1 MEYRFSY
8 REKNGSICLI
18 LSYKVGRRW
27 KQKTK
32 QGFKTQREARRYQ
45 DELLEQAREEVGLGP
60 ADPDLKKVTLR
71 QFWELFARDRRSN
84 LTYNTIKSYRSGLLA
99 FKSILDIPIVDLT
112 PAAVV
117 NALHQIP
124 TSPAS
129 VNYSLRVLKIILD
142 HARVIY
148 HLIGVSPARDIKQIK
163 DARVRQLRAFSR
175 EELDRLLS
183 TLKALPNKAA
193 YLAAL
198 IAAGTGMRY
207 GEVMGLTWADIDSLH
222 QTVSVTKQWG
232 LVDRGKYALKPTKTK
247 NSVRTIHISSTILSA
262 LRTWKKQ
269 QPLSIDGR
277 IFGGIDA
284 HNFSNYINDYI
295 QRDFPGRSFHSFRHT
310 FATLLLE
317 ATGDVNL
324 VAAVLG
330 DTVAT
335 VSETYLD
342 YTQDIRDRAAAEMEC
357 LL

>member
-1 MEYRFSY
+1 MEYSFSY

-18 LSYKVGRRW
+18 LSYKVGTRW

-99 FKSILDIPIVDLT
+99 FKSILDIPIVDLN
-112 PAAVV
+112 PAAIV

-129 VNYSLRVLKIILD
+129 VNYSLRVLKIILE

-148 HLIGVSPARDIKQIK
+148 HLIGVNPARDVKQIK

-175 EELDRLLS
+175 EELARLLAA
-183 TLKALPNKAA
+183 LKALPNQAA

-207 GEVMGLTWADIDSLH
+207 GEVMGLTWSDIDSLH

-232 LVDRGKYALKPTKTK
+232 LVARGKYALKPTKTR
-247 NSVRTIHISSTILSA
+247 NSVRTIHVSSTILSA

-277 IFGGIDA
+277 IFGGLDA
-284 HNFSNYINDYI
+284 YNFSHQLNYYI
-295 QRDFPGRSFHSFRHT
+295 QKDFPGRSFHSFRHT
-310 FATLLLE
+310 FATLLLSE
-317 ATGDVNL
+317 TGDINL
-324 VAAVLG
+324 VAHILG

-335 VSETYLD
+335 VSAVYVN
-342 YTQDIRDRAAAEMEC
+342 YTDDIHQRAADAMAG
-357 LL
+357 LY